1 VVVLIKPQRF
11 VMTSMVMTSPGSI
24 PMGRCAGSYGSAY
37 TLFGLSSHLG
47 SDTKTHFRPNFNILS
62 WWQ

>member
-1 VVVLIKPQRF
+1 
-11 VMTSMVMTSPGSI
+11 MTSMVMTSLGSI

-47 SDTKTHFRPNFNILS
+47 SDTKTHFRPNFDILS